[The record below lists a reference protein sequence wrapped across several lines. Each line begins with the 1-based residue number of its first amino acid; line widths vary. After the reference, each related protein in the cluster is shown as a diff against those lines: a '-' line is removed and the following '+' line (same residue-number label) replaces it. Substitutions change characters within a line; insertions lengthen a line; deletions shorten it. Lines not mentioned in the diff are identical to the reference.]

1 MYCPGC
7 LQTVSQFTLHQGS
20 SEMRSFGHV
29 VILVAAVCVSYRYSL
44 SSFLYP
50 LKSLF
55 CIISQLYHCYRALCK
70 LYILLYFSVSDEHS
84 NALDFGPLIP
94 PKLGDN
100 LPPTESFPCV
110 CGVFLTGQF
119 VKGSRDP
126 PRGNAALLHE
136 NSDPLPCN
144 PFGNKQCTN
153 KCLDLVSI
161 MH

>member
-1 MYCPGC
+1 
-7 LQTVSQFTLHQGS
+7 
-20 SEMRSFGHV
+20 MRSFGHV
-29 VILVAAVCVSYRYSL
+29 VILVAAVCVSY
-44 SSFLYP
+44 
-50 LKSLF
+50 
-55 CIISQLYHCYRALCK
+55 
-70 LYILLYFSVSDEHS
+70 SVSDEHS

-153 KCLDLVSI
+153 KCLDLIVKHLPNSAAILCGSI
-161 MH
+161 DRDCHKERAYLFIKNCNDTWINTNLSAGREYCCKDGKPYKCPILS